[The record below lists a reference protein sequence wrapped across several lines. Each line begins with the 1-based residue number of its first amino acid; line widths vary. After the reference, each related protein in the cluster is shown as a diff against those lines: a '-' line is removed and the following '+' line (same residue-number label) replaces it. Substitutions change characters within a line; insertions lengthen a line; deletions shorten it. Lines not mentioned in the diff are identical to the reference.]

1 MAKKEEKH
9 ELATVQNGGLN
20 SPSDIPDFLKGTMG
34 LGNEGVKQED
44 ITIPR
49 LGIIQS
55 QSPEIDA
62 DDPSKF
68 IEGAK
73 MGQIFNT
80 LTREVY
86 DKITVVDTFFRKEF
100 AVFVKRTAGGGFRG
114 SYPTQGEAVAAV
126 KSSDNPMDLEI
137 IETGLHFCVV
147 VNPETKTPLGEV
159 VIPMTSTKLKVSRA
173 WNSMIMMQRT
183 ARFAGLWTLSTKK
196 EKNDKGTYFN
206 FAVSPAGW
214 VSPDL
219 YEYAK
224 GIYEAVSTG
233 QKDVARDESPS
244 DAPNYDEGGEY

>member
-9 ELATVQNGGLN
+9 ELATVNKGGVN
-20 SPSDIPDFLKGTMG
+20 TNDEMPDFLKGSTG

-62 DDPSKF
+62 DDPAKY

-73 MGQIFNT
+73 VGQIFNT

-86 DKITVVDTFFRKEF
+86 DRIIVVDTFFRKEF

-114 SYPTQGEAVAAV
+114 SYPTQKEAVAAV
-126 KSSDNPMDLEI
+126 ESSDKPMDLEI
-137 IETGLHFCVV
+137 IETGLHFCVA
-147 VNPETKTPLGEV
+147 VNPDTKAIIGEV
-159 VIPMTSTKLKVSRA
+159 VIPMTITKLKVSRA
-173 WNSMIMMQRT
+173 WNSMIVMQR
-183 ARFAGLWTLSTKK
+183 ADRFAGMWALTTKK
-196 EKNDKGTYFN
+196 EKNDKGTFYN

-214 VSPDL
+214 VTPEI
-219 YEYAK
+219 YAYAK
-224 GIYEAVSTG
+224 VIYEAVSSG
-233 QKDVARDESPS
+233 KKDVARDE
-244 DAPNYDEGGEY
+244 APEGSGASHEDTDY